1 MIELPLTASPTNLVL
16 IGRVA
21 TQALVRTIP
30 APMSTNAPEYH
41 LLSQQMTERI
51 TVADFMKQFGS
62 FGAGYL
68 PGAADE
74 LRVLS
79 NVSTNGV
86 SFGSLRQ
93 PRLRIYKSLLPAHAA
108 APWRYV
114 DGGGSAMSA
123 IIEPDDAIF
132 ILRRSPGAD
141 IVFTNAPTYPPPT
154 RTMSP

>member
-1 MIELPLTASPTNLVL
+1 
-16 IGRVA
+16 
-21 TQALVRTIP
+21 
-30 APMSTNAPEYH
+30 
-41 LLSQQMTERI
+41 
-51 TVADFMKQFGS
+51 MKQFGS
-62 FGAGYL
+62 FGAGYF

-93 PRLRIYKSLLPAHAA
+93 PRLRIYKSLALVGPRRCAVALCG
-108 APWRYV
+108 R
-114 DGGGSAMSA
+114 GGSAMSA